1 MDKDRFGYGTEKVTE
16 EQFKDALKHEVMMM
30 KMAENDYEAL
40 RNDPKFKGKVGTFK
54 MNPNRPELKTITDY
68 FMQNPKMAGRMI
80 QSDEEF
86 WTNMRMHLFPEHE
99 ENRWGM
105 SQSKW
110 DDRNKGFF
118 GKLFSKGE

>member
-1 MDKDRFGYGTEKVTE
+1 MAKDRFGYGTEKITE
-16 EQFKDALKHEVMMM
+16 KEFKDALKQEVFLM
-30 KMAENDYEAL
+30 KIAKNDYEAL

-80 QSDEEF
+80 QSDKEF

-99 ENRWGM
+99 KNRWGM
-105 SQSKW
+105 SEKDW
-110 DDRNKGFF
+110 NNRNKGFI
-118 GKLFSKGE
+118 GRMFS